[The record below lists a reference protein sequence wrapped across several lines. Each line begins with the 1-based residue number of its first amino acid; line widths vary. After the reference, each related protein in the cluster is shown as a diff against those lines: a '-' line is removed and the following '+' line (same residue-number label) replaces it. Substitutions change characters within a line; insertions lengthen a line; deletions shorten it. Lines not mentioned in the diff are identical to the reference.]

1 MAKVYSTQKEEKEK
15 CIVIVVCCS
24 KNDDKNR
31 KLDEIVRLAE
41 STDLEVV
48 GSFSQNIKEFT
59 KATVLGSGKLDEIR
73 KYIDES
79 NATIDVAIVDYALT
93 GSQAKNISEILG
105 VKVIDRVGLIIDI
118 FAKRAQSSEAKLQV
132 KYAQDRYLIPRLNE
146 VRSAGGRFGGSGVGM
161 RGPGETKLELD
172 RRRIDKEMDLLRK
185 EIKKVKEQR
194 NVNRRNRDKNNIKKI
209 AIVGYTNAGKSTLL
223 NTLTKDNIYV
233 EDKYFATLD
242 TTSRKLYLGEGKYA
256 IITDTVG
263 FITDLPHELVE
274 AFSST
279 LEEARDADLI
289 LHVVDS
295 NQKGKDGS
303 MYFKENIRVTN
314 KVLDD
319 IGANGERILVYNK
332 CDMLPSSDR
341 EDGVVY
347 VSAKTGKGIDKLKEI
362 ISNKLFN

>member
-118 FAKRAQSSEAKLQV
+118 FAKRAQS
-132 KYAQDRYLIPRLNE
+132 DR
-146 VRSAGGRFGGSGVGM
+146 
-161 RGPGETKLELD
+161 
-172 RRRIDKEMDLLRK
+172 
-185 EIKKVKEQR
+185 
-194 NVNRRNRDKNNIKKI
+194 
-209 AIVGYTNAGKSTLL
+209 KS
-223 NTLTKDNIYV
+223 
-233 EDKYFATLD
+233 
-242 TTSRKLYLGEGKYA
+242 
-256 IITDTVG
+256 
-263 FITDLPHELVE
+263 
-274 AFSST
+274 
-279 LEEARDADLI
+279 
-289 LHVVDS
+289 VV
-295 NQKGKDGS
+295 
-303 MYFKENIRVTN
+303 
-314 KVLDD
+314 
-319 IGANGERILVYNK
+319 
-332 CDMLPSSDR
+332 
-341 EDGVVY
+341 
-347 VSAKTGKGIDKLKEI
+347 
-362 ISNKLFN
+362 